1 MSDLFIDC
9 FSKLNCDISPIDF
22 EKFCMEF
29 LRAYAEKEKLSEFSI
44 THDVK
49 MKAPDGIYQIDIYA
63 EFVAMNC
70 KFKVLAECK
79 KYNKSISRDKVEIL
93 YSRLQSLGMNKG
105 ILISTSGFQSGAI
118 QFAKSHGIALIQV
131 FNKSIDFCV
140 MSANKDI
147 MNERI
152 RQIEYKN
159 YPKYIAKEVIDDCYV
174 TKRVY
179 PTEKMLS
186 EIHNEIITEIK
197 KGDIYHKFY

>member
-1 MSDLFIDC
+1 MSELSIDC
-9 FSKLNCDISPIDF
+9 FSKLTCDISPTDF
-22 EKFCMEF
+22 EIFCMEF
-29 LRAYAEKEKLSEFSI
+29 LRAYAEKEKLSEFNI
-44 THDVK
+44 THNVK
-49 MKAPDGIYQIDIYA
+49 IEATDGIYQIDIYA

-93 YSRLQSLGMNKG
+93 YSRLQSMGMNKG

-118 QFAKSHGIALIQV
+118 QFAKSHGITLIQV
-131 FNKSIDFCV
+131 FDKSIDFCV

-147 MNERI
+147 MYERI
-152 RQIEYKN
+152 RQIEYIN
-159 YPKYIAKEVIDDCYV
+159 FPKYIAKEVIDDCYV

-186 EIHNEIITEIK
+186 DIHNDIITEIK
-197 KGDIYHKFY
+197 RGDIYH